1 MSKFT
6 NTETKVVVSVADEKD
21 DRFGEGWERV
31 SDEPVRKTRSKK
43 SDEK

>member
-6 NTETKVVVSVADEKD
+6 NTKTKVVVSVADEKD

-31 SDEPVRKTRSKK
+31 SDEPTRKTRSKK
-43 SDEK
+43 ADEK